1 MLSMVTM
8 AATAA
13 LLILYPGASGQETT
27 QTIEDCGTG
36 WFLMQRA
43 CYKLSTD
50 AMPWESAK
58 KNCEVDGGY
67 LLSVS
72 SVAEM
77 NLIKKEMR
85 QANRRNTW
93 WVGLQRA
100 APYSKTW
107 VWLDSG
113 SPFSARVTRWSPS
126 EPNNQ
131 NGRENCVEIT
141 SDGTLSDKDCDEVRP
156 FVCERHET
164 TTTTATTSTTASTP
178 ASSSSTVVLEELPS
192 STLLSSSSTPS
203 STTTTPAPTTPAPTT
218 STMTSTEEKKIPKPK
233 PPETLPIENKRTLED
248 LYKLYSGCYLQEP
261 RVARR
266 TCPSC
271 TRRAPACV
279 HPLKSPRSCGL
290 KPRLASQET
299 MKCRTGQGKA
309 YFQCGGNPVC
319 WRGQPNVDECASPEF
334 KKILD
339 QVKSTNDTQNP
350 PEPKQTVAL
359 TTQLADVTES
369 DDLTSDDVMA
379 TSKVISGLV
388 TSGAT
393 QKLKDESEVEAIVSN
408 VVKAGSN
415 LVSTNKSRV
424 WTDMPQQ
431 DKIRSATSLM
441 VAMET
446 ATVAMAEKID
456 KPTVINTKDE
466 NIELELRVINITSVS
481 PAEKENIVYN
491 AENSENTFSIPLE
504 TLSHLS
510 HGGLAKVVFMTHYTM
525 GDILGDTAGGD
536 KADEGKKPDD
546 TVHTRPGDSSK
557 DAADDVKQET
567 PAPKLASYILSASVG
582 GQGEGRVKLPQ
593 PVTFTMKHLK
603 MVPAGWDSLCSFWEI
618 SESQMGSWSQE
629 GCRVVRSN
637 ASQTTCECDHMTN
650 FAVLM
655 AVQEVKISETHQSF
669 LKLATIVGC
678 VISCI
683 CLLASWIT
691 FTCFTKCKRTRFL
704 LLAVTLVGVAPSEE
718 VMVEYIA
725 KVVADDRDDGSGNFP
740 GAGVKSP
747 PSATCNPPRRAEF
760 DHKNLVVCLF
770 IAEMLFLTGI
780 DQTQNRVACGFIAGF
795 LHYFF
800 LASFLWMLLEG
811 VHIVLMLVQ
820 VFDASRSRLPYY
832 YATAYAPPFL
842 IIAISAGLYHQGYG
856 TERYC
861 WLTTERYFIWSFAGP
876 VAVIL
881 FVNAVILVYAMTMV
895 CRHSEYVFSGKDK
908 TAGGIR
914 SWIQGA
920 AALEVL
926 LGLTWILGYF
936 FLNTQTLALAYLFTA
951 LNSLQGLFIFCFHC
965 LLNKK
970 ARKEYRRVMKV
981 KRRPSTTTGSGT
993 GTHSASLGHK
1003 HKHDLS
1009 LDAPGGPLF
1018 HSHA

>member
-1 MLSMVTM
+1 MVTM

-126 EPNNQ
+126 EPNNE

-141 SDGTLSDKDCDEVRP
+141 SDGTLSDKDCEEVRP
-156 FVCERHET
+156 FVCERHEIT
-164 TTTTATTSTTASTP
+164 PRPRLEYTTEAITSTSTTTPLTTTTITSTSTATTTTATTSTTASTP

-740 GAGVKSP
+740 GFLWKDFERGLFVLIFVVSLVSRPTIAEQFVPEVEKCNVCRVRRV
-747 PSATCNPPRRAEF
+747 AQQNPPRRAEF

-914 SWIQGA
+914 DCI
-920 AALEVL
+920 
-926 LGLTWILGYF
+926 GLYV
-936 FLNTQTLALAYLFTA
+936 N
-951 LNSLQGLFIFCFHC
+951 NH
-965 LLNKK
+965 
-970 ARKEYRRVMKV
+970 
-981 KRRPSTTTGSGT
+981 
-993 GTHSASLGHK
+993 
-1003 HKHDLS
+1003 
-1009 LDAPGGPLF
+1009 
-1018 HSHA
+1018 